1 MGKAL
6 VISVGTGVRGTQE
19 ALDSLASAIAYSI
32 KNCNADK
39 VFFIVSQESRE
50 TILPLIISQIDK
62 DKQYEIIQVR
72 DPDDI
77 QSCYQELFFK
87 FKEIRERFDFVTV
100 DYTSG
105 TKAMTGTLVILG
117 SLYEANSLTY
127 VAGERHNGIVTKGLE
142 KIRSVRPYF
151 ITRER
156 KLLKAISFF
165 NQCRFDACL
174 SIIEEIECD
183 APDTDWLSFRSNPL
197 KQASLAYSA
206 WDKFNH
212 KDASN
217 CLKQVKLDAFNQNRK
232 FLGELLSDKDKEKE
246 PYHIADIINSAQ
258 RRGEIEGKYDDA
270 VARLYRVI
278 ELVGQYRLEKYGI
291 EDTSCV
297 SVGDIPQELKEE
309 WHTEGKVKIPIA
321 LEKDYRL
328 LAAKGD
334 KLGENFQQ
342 DKELRDLLSKRN
354 SSRLAHGLAAVTEN
368 TYYGLKA
375 KTVSY
380 ASQAVKDLHHLLDMS
395 TFFKWP
401 E

>member
-39 VFFIVSQESRE
+39 VFFVVSQESRE
-50 TILPLIISQIDK
+50 AILPLIISQIDK
-62 DKQYEIIQVR
+62 DKQYEIIRVR

-77 QSCYQELFFK
+77 QSCYQELSFK
-87 FKEIRERFDFVTV
+87 FKEIRGRFDFVTV

-117 SLYEANSLTY
+117 SLYEADNLTY

-174 SIIEEIECD
+174 SIIEEIECGV
-183 APDTDWLSFRSNPL
+183 PDTDWLSFYSNPL

-212 KDASN
+212 EDAFN
-217 CLKQVKLDAFNQNRK
+217 CLKQVKLDAFAQNK
-232 FLGELLSDKDKEKE
+232 AFLGKLLRDEEKE
-246 PYHIADIINSAQ
+246 PYYIADIMSNAQ

-270 VARLYRVI
+270 VARLYRVM
-278 ELVGQYRLEKYGI
+278 ELIGQYQLKKYGI
-291 EDTSCV
+291 EDTSSV
-297 SVGDIPQELKEE
+297 SVEDIPQELKQE
-309 WHTEGKVKIPIA
+309 WHIEGKVKIKIA
-321 LEKDYRL
+321 LEKDYRF

-334 KLGENFQQ
+334 KLGENFLQ
-342 DKELRDLLSKRN
+342 DKELRNLLSKRN
-354 SSRLAHGLAAVTEN
+354 SSILAHGLVSVTEN

-375 KTVSY
+375 KTASY
-380 ASQAVKDLHHLLDMS
+380 ASQAVKNLNQLLDMS
-395 TFFKWP
+395 TFLKWP